1 MNEIR
6 RAGLSQLAIS
16 IDFARTQLETA
27 LAAERADVQDL
38 PDNIEASAF
47 AAQVLKRPMFELAAA
62 KVHLVEALEHIRTA
76 LTKA

>member
-1 MNEIR
+1 MNETR
-6 RAGLSQLAIS
+6 RGALRQLAIS
-16 IDFARTQLETA
+16 VDFARAQVESVLD
-27 LAAERADVQDL
+27 AERADVQDL
-38 PDNIEASAF
+38 PDNIDDSAF